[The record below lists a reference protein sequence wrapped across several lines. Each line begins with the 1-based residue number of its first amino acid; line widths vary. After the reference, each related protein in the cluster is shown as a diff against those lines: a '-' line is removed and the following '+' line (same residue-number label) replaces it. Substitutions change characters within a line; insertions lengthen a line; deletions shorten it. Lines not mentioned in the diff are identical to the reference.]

1 MNKKAPGTRT
11 VRRVVAATIA
21 IVAIALASQF
31 GPTPT
36 ADSDGTA
43 VVAIIHP
50 MQPIGNIDCCH

>member
-1 MNKKAPGTRT
+1 MNNSAPGTRT
-11 VRRVVAATIA
+11 FRRLVAATVA

-36 ADSDGTA
+36 ATTDGTA

>member
-1 MNKKAPGTRT
+1 MNNGAPGTRT
-11 VRRVVAATIA
+11 LRRLVAATIV
-21 IVAIALASQF
+21 IVSIALASQL

-43 VVAIIHP
+43 VIAIIHP